1 MIGSMRDIGHNE
13 ASRSENVQKKSHV
26 GGKLRA
32 HDEKNGH
39 KEEKSR
45 KYIQNNEKLGNKG
58 KGLWEILDIRKLQEA
73 KMSKKKPRQRKFKKL

>member
-1 MIGSMRDIGHNE
+1 MKLQE
-13 ASRSENVQKKSHV
+13 AKMSKKSHV

-45 KYIQNNEKLGNKG
+45 KYIQNQGKSGNK
-58 KGLWEILDIRKLQEA
+58 
-73 KMSKKKPRQRKFKKL
+73 